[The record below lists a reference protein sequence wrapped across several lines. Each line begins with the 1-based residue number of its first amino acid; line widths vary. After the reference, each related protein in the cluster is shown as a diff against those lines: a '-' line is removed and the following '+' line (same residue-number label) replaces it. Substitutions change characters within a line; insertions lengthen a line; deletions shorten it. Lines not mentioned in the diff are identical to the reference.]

1 MKRAA
6 WRILPIVVFAIALVG
21 ALAFNIAL
29 VSRSR
34 IALTSTILRNPAT
47 VKTVRFHV
55 VAILPDTADPFYT
68 HLIEGLRDE
77 ADAQNAAL
85 QIFYYSPSI
94 ISEGGNTS
102 EEVWRWFEIA
112 LRSKTDGILLFQPK
126 GLDVRAFAQEAGAAH
141 IPFVPLAMDAPQN
154 WTNSGV
160 TGDSASQG
168 KEAGTLVL
176 GLLGTAAR
184 IGIILSSDTSLG
196 YAYNEEPFYRGVEA
210 TLKTRPGA
218 AIVAAVREEESILGG
233 EDACARMLTQ
243 HPDINAILCID
254 AKATIGAAQVII
266 DRGIVGQVIIIG
278 SDENSE
284 VNRLIDKGV
293 VHSSIVRDAAAMG
306 HMGIALAIGQRI
318 GIRSAERVSVGYRV
332 IPTRGVSQ

>member
-6 WRILPIVVFAIALVG
+6 WRVLPIVVFAIALLG

-34 IALTSTILRNPAT
+34 VALTSTILRNPAT
-47 VKTVRFHV
+47 VKTERFHV

-68 HLIEGLRDE
+68 HLIEGLREE

-85 QIFYYSPSI
+85 QLFYYSPGI
-94 ISEGGNTS
+94 ISEEGSTS

-112 LRSKTDGILLFQPK
+112 LRSKVDGILLFQPK
-126 GLDVRAFAQEAGAAH
+126 GLDVRGFAQEAAAARV
-141 IPFVPLAMDAPQN
+141 PFVPLAMDAPQN

-160 TGDSASQG
+160 TGDSMSQG
-168 KEAGTLVL
+168 REASSLVL
-176 GLLGTAAR
+176 SLLGGAAR

-196 YAYNEEPFYRGVEA
+196 YAYNEEPFYRGVAE
-210 TLKTRPGA
+210 TLKAKSGA

-266 DRGIVGQVIIIG
+266 DRGIVGQVIIVG

-284 VNRLIDKGV
+284 VNRLIDRGV
-293 VHSSIVRDAAAMG
+293 VHSSIVRDATAMG
-306 HMGIALAIGQRI
+306 RMGIALAIGQRI
-318 GIRSAERVSVGYRV
+318 GIRGPERVSVGYRV
-332 IPTRGVSQ
+332 IPTRGGSK